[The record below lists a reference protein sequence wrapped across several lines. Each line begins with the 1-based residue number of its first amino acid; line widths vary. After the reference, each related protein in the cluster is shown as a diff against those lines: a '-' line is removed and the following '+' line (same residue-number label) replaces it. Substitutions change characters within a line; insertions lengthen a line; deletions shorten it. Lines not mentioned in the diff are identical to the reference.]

1 MKKILGFA
9 LLAVVA
15 WLVLKLAFGILGTL
29 IGLAFTVL
37 MLAAV
42 GWVIYM
48 VIKLIAPR
56 TAGKISDRIV
66 GLETKLSE
74 TPPLTTEPE
83 PRPDADR
90 VRRS

>member
-15 WLVLKLAFGILGTL
+15 WLVLKLAFGLLGTL

-66 GLETKLSE
+66 DLETRLSE
-74 TPPLTTEPE
+74 TPPLTTEPT
-83 PRPDADR
+83 PPDDR
-90 VRRS
+90 VPRA